1 MIKVFCVLVEVLP
14 REHLLPTDLV
24 DLLDALS
31 QLRVSQGLPSIAVRA
46 SSRGVAGGEGGVGG
60 LVKLSGSEG
69 EVVTLHLSCTALI
82 VP

>member
-1 MIKVFCVLVEVLP
+1 MGVLVEVLP

-31 QLRVSQGLPSIAVRA
+31 QLRVGQGLPSLAERA
-46 SSRGVAGGEGGVGG
+46 FPRGVPGGEGGVGG

-69 EVVTLHLSCTALI
+69 EVVALRLSCTALV